1 MQKIFFTINGI
12 TRNLVDELAEES
24 LEKKGDSRE
33 IIGISGR
40 HWGFIL
46 KSLEEKEDPL
56 VTSSGNKITN
66 QTALKIVKKM

>member
-46 KSLEEKEDPL
+46 KS
-56 VTSSGNKITN
+56 
-66 QTALKIVKKM
+66 